1 MWSIKHYWNTTFFTF
16 FQLMK
21 IKWKLFSFTGAVAFQ
36 NVTKAYKAMF
46 CTITKTYLT
55 ARKTI
60 QTEVK
65 AGYSDLL
72 LFFGINNTYRLKGT
86 LGITG

>member
-1 MWSIKHYWNTTFFTF
+1 
-16 FQLMK
+16 
-21 IKWKLFSFTGAVAFQ
+21 
-36 NVTKAYKAMF
+36 MF

-60 QTEVK
+60 QTEAK